1 MKAIMDD
8 SRLNNITAIVE
19 FLKSSQKL
27 VLNLDAIEDK
37 YRFLDKTIDRFRY
50 VGLKR
55 KDKQILLAYLK
66 KITGYKKA
74 QLLRLV
80 KRAVSGELKRKKYQR
95 INSHRIYQ
103 SADIKLLEK
112 TDELHLRLNSWAT
125 KEILRREWEFYGHG
139 QFQNI
144 ARISSSHINNLRNNP
159 IYKSYWNNGTK
170 SREIRIGKTESPQN
184 NNLPGSIRVDTVHQR
199 DVFHVNAVDEIT
211 QWEIVVCVPQISER
225 FLAPALELLLG
236 QFPFTV
242 FNFHSDRG
250 GEFINNI
257 VAQILN
263 RLLIKQTKSR
273 SRHCND
279 NALVESKNG
288 SVIRKN
294 MGYWHINGSLADK
307 INEYDRNFF
316 NVYLNFHRP
325 CLFLTETEIDNQG
338 KRRRI
343 YGEVKTPYTKL
354 KEVCR
359 QTKKNFLTPVVSFER
374 LDKIEKEYSDN
385 EFAEILRKEE
395 LKIFTENI
403 RLKNDGLR

>member
-8 SRLNNITAIVE
+8 SRLNNITAIAG

-27 VLNLDAIEDK
+27 VLNLDGIEDK
-37 YRFLDKTIDRFRY
+37 YLFLDETIDRFRY

-55 KDKQILLAYLK
+55 EDKQILLAYLK

-95 INSHRIYQ
+95 VNSHRIYQ
-103 SADIKLLEK
+103 LTDIKLLEK

-125 KEILRREWEFYGHG
+125 KEILRREWEVYGHG

-159 IYKSYWNNGTK
+159 VYKNYWSNGTK
-170 SREIRIGKTESPQN
+170 SREVRIGKTEPPQN

-211 QWEIVVCVPQISER
+211 QWEIVVCVQQISER
-225 FLAPALELLLG
+225 FLAPALESLLA
-236 QFPFTV
+236 QFPFTI

-250 GEFINNI
+250 GEFINSI

-263 RLLIKQTKSR
+263 KLLIQQTKSR

-279 NALVESKNG
+279 NALVETKNG

-294 MGYWHINGSLADK
+294 MGYWHINCNLADR
-307 INEYDRNFF
+307 INEYYLNFF
-316 NVYLNFHRP
+316 NIYLNFHRP

-338 KRRRI
+338 RRRRI

-354 KEVCR
+354 KEAYR
-359 QTKKNFLTPVVSFER
+359 QTKKNFLTPVASFER

-395 LKIFTENI
+395 RNIFAENI
-403 RLKNDGLR
+403 RLKNDGSR